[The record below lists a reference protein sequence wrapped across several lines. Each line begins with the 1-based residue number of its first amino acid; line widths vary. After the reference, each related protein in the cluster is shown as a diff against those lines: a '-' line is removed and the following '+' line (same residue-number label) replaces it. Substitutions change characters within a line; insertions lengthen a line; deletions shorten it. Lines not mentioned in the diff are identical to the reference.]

1 MEKENL
7 IALIDLMR
15 GLDEDEYRR
24 LNQKDEK
31 EIKKIYINVFQ
42 EQDDEQIE
50 ISYL

>member
-24 LNQKDEK
+24 LNQKT
-31 EIKKIYINVFQ
+31 KKKLKNLY
-42 EQDDEQIE
+42 
-50 ISYL
+50 

>member
-50 ISYL
+50 ISYF